1 MHSTPSDGSLAN
13 YRLLLDRIDNLCDRI
28 TEEFASEISC
38 KAGCSGCCRHLTL
51 FAVEAANLISAVKD
65 LPGDIR
71 QLLAGRMDWAENS
84 ACPFL
89 IEDRC
94 VIYSARPVIC
104 RTHGL
109 PLLFEANGTKNID
122 CCPENFKASLP
133 LTGSAVI
140 NIETVNTLLFTI
152 NTMFVAKTDDERL
165 KKLERF
171 TIAEIIRFSEE
182 IV

>member
-13 YRLLLDRIDNLCDRI
+13 YRLLLDRIDNLCERI

-51 FAVEAANLISAVKD
+51 FAVEAASLISAVKNLPDD
-65 LPGDIR
+65 LRSMLG
-71 QLLAGRMDWAENS
+71 GRMDWAEDS
-84 ACPFL
+84 ACPLL
-89 IEDRC
+89 IDEC
-94 VIYSARPVIC
+94 CAVYSARPVIC

-109 PLLFEANGTKNID
+109 PLIFETDGTKSID
-122 CCPENFKASLP
+122 CCPENFKESLS

-152 NTMFVAKTDDERL
+152 NTMFVAKTDDKRL
-165 KKLERF
+165 KQKDRF
-171 TIAEIIRFSEE
+171 TIADIIRHSEE
-182 IV
+182 II